1 MLFNDQI
8 IEPAHVLIIDD
19 QPSNVLILREAVR
32 GLGEI
37 HFATSGEA
45 ALQAVQ
51 REPPDIILL
60 DIEMP
65 DMDGYAVCQAIK
77 ADAKLRDV
85 PVIFVTSHTQDAN
98 ELHALSLGGVDFLH
112 KPLNVPI
119 ARARI
124 QTHLA
129 LRLRSKQLACA
140 QRDLQDLVQ
149 HLPAFVAYW
158 DETYRNILSN
168 DVDGQWFGIP
178 AASMRGMRL
187 QEVLGNH
194 VYAEIET
201 HLAGLADGRSVSFDL
216 EYRRPDG
223 GMLFGQVSLV
233 CRKQSGLLMLV
244 TDVTDRKMAE
254 TSLHNEKERL
264 RITLNSIGDAV
275 IATDA
280 EGRISFLNPIAEAMT
295 GWYGRKALGVPI
307 EQVMPLR
314 DSFDG
319 HVLQNPV
326 YLALKERRIVGMA
339 LNSQIACR
347 DGRLLEVEDSA
358 APIWDQAGNLTGAII
373 VFHDVSEAR
382 AMALKMT
389 HLAHHDP
396 LTNLPNRLLLQDRTT
411 QALQQAGRN
420 GGQVALFMLDLDHFK
435 TINDSV
441 GHTIGDQLLL
451 QLAKRL
457 QLILRSGD
465 TISRQGGDEFI
476 ILIPEI
482 RHVDEV
488 SQLAERLLEACAT
501 PFLLDGVRFDLS
513 MSIGISLY
521 PDDSDDQE
529 ALYRHADAA
538 MYQAKQEGRGRFRFF
553 SQEIEHALYARHM
566 LERHMR
572 AAVAEGDFEVHY
584 QPKIDLA
591 SQQVVGVEALVRWR
605 RQDGSLISPSQFIPL
620 AEETGLIVP
629 LGRSVLLQACQDGRR
644 WHEQGFLIRIAVNVS
659 AVQMAQGNFTAMV
672 GEIIRQTGIMPGYL
686 ELEITEGV
694 LAKDVTHTVAI
705 IEELHKIGVTI
716 SIDDFGTG
724 YSSLAYL
731 KQFPIDVLK
740 IDQSFTREILT
751 EKSSAAIVAAI
762 INMAHGLDLRLVA
775 EGVETQA
782 QAQLLQ
788 QMGCT
793 VMQGYLYSRPLMA
806 ERLTEFLHHWRQ
818 Q

>member
-168 DVDGQWFGIP
+168 DVDGQWFGMP
-178 AASMRGMRL
+178 AARMRGMRL

-521 PDDSDDQE
+521 PDDADDQE

-605 RQDGSLISPSQFIPL
+605 RQDGSLISPAQFIPL

-672 GEIIRQTGIMPGYL
+672 GEIIRQTGILPGYL

-782 QAQLLQ
+782 QAHLLQ

>member
-521 PDDSDDQE
+521 PDDADDQE

-605 RQDGSLISPSQFIPL
+605 RQDGSLISPAQFIPL

-705 IEELHKIGVTI
+705 IDELHKIGVTI